1 MNGIIFG
8 CFDILHYGHIRAIKY
23 CIDNCDHLTI
33 GLFTC
38 KAIQEYK
45 NKPFIPYQIRK
56 NTLKEIF
63 PFVEIIPIVHRHWSS
78 VVIDDYDIVFVSD
91 TYKGCPPKMVHSLAS
106 VNLVYIKHTD
116 GVSSTKIKERIRNG
130 N

>member
-38 KAIQEYK
+38 KAIFNRATPQSGCECIQYK
-45 NKPFIPYQIRK
+45 
-56 NTLKEIF
+56 TDEG
-63 PFVEIIPIVHRHWSS
+63 VEIC
-78 VVIDDYDIVFVSD
+78 Y
-91 TYKGCPPKMVHSLAS
+91 L
-106 VNLVYIKHTD
+106 
-116 GVSSTKIKERIRNG
+116 
-130 N
+130 